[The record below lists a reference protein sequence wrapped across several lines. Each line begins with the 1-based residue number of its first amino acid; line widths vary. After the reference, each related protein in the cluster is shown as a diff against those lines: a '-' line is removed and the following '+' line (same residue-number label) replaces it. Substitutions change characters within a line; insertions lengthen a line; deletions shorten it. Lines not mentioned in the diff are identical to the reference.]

1 MKGGVNMEVR
11 RAIVDECGSIVF
23 WCDELEDG
31 DTEDILEL
39 HPEWSTKCFE
49 AGSISWLFY

>member
-1 MKGGVNMEVR
+1 MEFR

-31 DTEDILEL
+31 DTVEILEL

-49 AGSISWLFY
+49 VDSISWLCY